1 MADDASTALA
11 APQIAGTLV
20 NPRGLTARATART
33 AGAFAAGMALGDY
46 CAGAPEVPHFGR
58 VGFLAVSADD
68 LALVKTRTGTLRMRV
83 TDEVLARVP
92 RSAISAVALE
102 EGRILSRLTI
112 AFANGLTWEFDIPT
126 MAKRT
131 AEELVRAL
139 GPGD

>member
-1 MADDASTALA
+1 MA
-11 APQIAGTLV
+11 I
-20 NPRGLTARATART
+20 
-33 AGAFAAGMALGDY
+33 GDY
-46 CAGAPEVPHFGR
+46 YAGAPEVPHFGR

-68 LALVKTRTGTLRMRV
+68 LVLVRTATGTLRMRV

-112 AFANGLTWEFDIPT
+112 DFAKGVTWEFDIPT

-131 AEELVRAL
+131 ATAVVRAL
-139 GPGD
+139 APLG